1 MNTNHHC
8 NREKLISIIAI
19 IYMSP
24 GNRDK
29 NKNSCYGKMCQR
41 FLSFFFLYPKNKDQ
55 KARHKKISRV
65 SFLYVCSF
73 FASSTISLLMFF
85 VLNIIFGF
93 FFSLSLSPSFTILDL
108 CISPTTIHLFI
119 HQCAFLF
126 ALSYRV
132 TNRNNK

>member
-85 VLNIIFGF
+85 VFNIIFGF
-93 FFSLSLSPSFTILDL
+93 FFSLSPPSFTILDL

-119 HQCAFLF
+119 H
-126 ALSYRV
+126 
-132 TNRNNK
+132 